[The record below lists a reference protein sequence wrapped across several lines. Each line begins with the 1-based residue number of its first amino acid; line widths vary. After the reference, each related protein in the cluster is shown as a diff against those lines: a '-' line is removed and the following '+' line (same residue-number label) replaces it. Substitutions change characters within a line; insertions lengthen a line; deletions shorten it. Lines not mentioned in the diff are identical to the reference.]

1 MFRENPGFT
10 ATAIAAL
17 TLGIGVNTAI
27 FSIVN
32 AVLLKPVPFPEPDR
46 LVLLMNS
53 QDGNPTGPASSPAKF
68 MHWRAQTDVLEDV
81 AAFRTN
87 QMNYTGGETP
97 ERINATQ
104 VSEAYFRALGTPIV
118 QGRPFAQEED
128 LPGAP
133 KVALISSNF
142 WAQRLNGDP
151 DIVGKPISLSGDTY
165 TVIGI
170 VGREFDMREFGA
182 EPDLWVPFQLD
193 PNTTDQ
199 GHYFQTIARLKPG
212 VSLEQAQTRLEAS
225 AAAYRERFPIALGEN
240 AGFSVLTLQETIVRG
255 ARSMLLILV
264 GAVGFVLLIACA
276 NVANLLLVRAA
287 GRQREIAI
295 RASLGAGR
303 WRIIRQLLTE
313 SVLLSMVGG
322 VLGLVAGFLGMRAL
336 LTVNTAGLPRLGEA
350 GSLLG
355 LDWRVVGFT
364 LVLSL
369 VTGVLFGLVPAL
381 VSARADLNSVIKD
394 SSSRSGSGFRQNKTR
409 SALITLEVGLA
420 VVLLIGASLLIRT
433 SLALGQ
439 VDPGFNVDNV
449 ITMRTSL
456 SGERF
461 ATSASVDQLA
471 RNTLER
477 IRSIPGVVNAT
488 ATCCV
493 PLQGGYGLP
502 FNVVGRANEGPF
514 TGGGGVVVTAAG
526 YYDAFDIPVIRG
538 RAFNDRDE
546 ASSPPVMIVNEAL
559 AKQYWPEEGADPL
572 QDRILMG
579 GGSANMKELTEEPIR
594 QIIGIV
600 GNVRANG
607 IANDPGPTMYI
618 PQAQI
623 PDALNALMVASSPMA
638 WVVRTQG
645 DPGVLSAAIQEEVR
659 LATGLP
665 VTDVRSM
672 NDVVSLSTSR
682 QRLNMLLMSVF
693 GAAALVLAAI
703 GIYGLMAYS
712 VQQRTQEIGIRMAL
726 GAQSGHVRKMVIR
739 QGMLLVA
746 VGLVVGLVAAYY
758 LANVLASILFEVE
771 PRDVAVFVTI
781 PVVLTLI
788 ALAAVS
794 VPAWRAS
801 RVDPLNALR
810 YE

>member
-1 MFRENPGFT
+1 
-10 ATAIAAL
+10 
-17 TLGIGVNTAI
+17 
-27 FSIVN
+27 
-32 AVLLKPVPFPEPDR
+32 
-46 LVLLMNS
+46 
-53 QDGNPTGPASSPAKF
+53 
-68 MHWRAQTDVLEDV
+68 
-81 AAFRTN
+81 
-87 QMNYTGGETP
+87 
-97 ERINATQ
+97 
-104 VSEAYFRALGTPIV
+104 
-118 QGRPFAQEED
+118 
-128 LPGAP
+128 
-133 KVALISSNF
+133 
-142 WAQRLNGDP
+142 
-151 DIVGKPISLSGDTY
+151 
-165 TVIGI
+165 
-170 VGREFDMREFGA
+170 
-182 EPDLWVPFQLD
+182 
-193 PNTTDQ
+193 
-199 GHYFQTIARLKPG
+199 
-212 VSLEQAQTRLEAS
+212 
-225 AAAYRERFPIALGEN
+225 
-240 AGFSVLTLQETIVRG
+240 
-255 ARSMLLILV
+255 
-264 GAVGFVLLIACA
+264 
-276 NVANLLLVRAA
+276 
-287 GRQREIAI
+287 
-295 RASLGAGR
+295 
-303 WRIIRQLLTE
+303 
-313 SVLLSMVGG
+313 
-322 VLGLVAGFLGMRAL
+322 
-336 LTVNTAGLPRLGEA
+336 
-350 GSLLG
+350 
-355 LDWRVVGFT
+355 
-364 LVLSL
+364 
-369 VTGVLFGLVPAL
+369 
-381 VSARADLNSVIKD
+381 
-394 SSSRSGSGFRQNKTR
+394 
-409 SALITLEVGLA
+409 
-420 VVLLIGASLLIRT
+420 
-433 SLALGQ
+433 
-439 VDPGFNVDNV
+439 
-449 ITMRTSL
+449 
-456 SGERF
+456 
-461 ATSASVDQLA
+461 
-471 RNTLER
+471 
-477 IRSIPGVVNAT
+477 
-488 ATCCV
+488 V

-526 YYDAFDIPVIRG
+526 YYDAIDIPVIRG

-788 ALAAVS
+788 AFAAVS